1 MHITCSGNGPLHS
14 SEGYTEM
21 ILYMLHKGIISLQYP
36 SSPVLYIKLYV
47 TLSIS
52 LYLSISHTHTHTHT
66 HPLSLTHTHTHAHTH
81 LFLTTSHCG
90 CQALLSPRLLAAISV
105 WLAGLNL
112 CPAFNSL

>member
-66 HPLSLTHTHTHAHTH
+66 DIFGRAQRKHGNLRLVGLGVRHKCGGLSVWNPGFVFQML
-81 LFLTTSHCG
+81 G
-90 CQALLSPRLLAAISV
+90 WRLL
-105 WLAGLNL
+105 
-112 CPAFNSL
+112 